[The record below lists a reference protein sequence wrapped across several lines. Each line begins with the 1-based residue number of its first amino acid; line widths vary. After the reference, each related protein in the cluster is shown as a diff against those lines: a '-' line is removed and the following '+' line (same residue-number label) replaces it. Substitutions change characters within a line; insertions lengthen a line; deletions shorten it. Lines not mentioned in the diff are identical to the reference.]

1 MAARTGARRLAC
13 SSIAALLIASA
24 APAAAAPE
32 CSRVVLFALPGITW
46 ADVKSV
52 EPPALLEAA
61 RAGGVGSISVR
72 VAGPRTSY
80 ASGFATMGAGSRLQG
95 DDELGL
101 EITGLARPPFVRAGV
116 AGLQTMRE
124 RAARAGYGAAPGAL
138 GQALSSA
145 VVVVGDS
152 RPVLVGGEVPFAQWA
167 LLSAMDESGTVEAAA
182 FGPGSLEVDPA
193 AASFGVRTN
202 AQRAAQ
208 ALEDALARPCGL
220 TIVAE
225 GDLIRADQWSLALP
239 ENRAKYVRSALLASD
254 RLLAVARRNLDQ
266 PSDLLLL
273 ASPTSPAAASEARLG
288 VAVAEG
294 PGYPAGSTLRSA
306 STRRSGVVALPDVAP
321 TILDH
326 LGIDAPAGMIGRPWF
341 GAADGGQRIAS
352 AIESDREAAFVDAVT
367 GMAAR
372 GFIVLQTLV
381 YLAAV
386 VTVLRGRRWGGA
398 PIRLLIPGALAVVA
412 FPLATYLMGMLS
424 GEALGS
430 VRFVALLA
438 AFDVALVAA
447 VTIAL
452 HRPLDRLLALT
463 AATALLLIIDLL
475 TGARLQINTIFG
487 YSPIVGGR
495 FAGVGN
501 MAFAVLGAS
510 ALAAAALLVHRG
522 AEGGEGRRAEGGKE
536 RRARPALIAA
546 AALLGVVI
554 VVDGAPPWGSDV
566 GGVIALVPAYGVC
579 LLLLAGVRPNLRTVG
594 GLALAAVTVLA
605 IFLVLDL
612 ARPEESRTHL
622 ARLFERVAE
631 QGPGVLAQTIERK
644 AAANL
649 RLLTS
654 SIWALSVPPAAG
666 CLAVLLLSPRAT
678 WAALRDRVPALSA
691 GLSAALLLGVLG
703 FAVNDSGI
711 AIPSMVL
718 AFFVPYALIV
728 RLYSLDDPAP

>member
-1 MAARTGARRLAC
+1 MIPQKAAPMRKPPAAACAAASPLSRCWDASETSISPPAVAARTGARRLAC

-24 APAAAAPE
+24 APAAASPE

-46 ADVKSV
+46 ADVNNV

-80 ASGFATMGAGSRLQG
+80 ASGFATLGAGSRLQG

-101 EITGLARPPFVRAGV
+101 EITELARPPFVRAHV

-138 GQALSSA
+138 GQALSS
-145 VVVVGDS
+145 VV
-152 RPVLVGGEVPFAQWA
+152 
-167 LLSAMDESGTVEAAA
+167 AAA
-182 FGPGSLEVDPA
+182 FGPGFLEVDPA
-193 AASFGVRTN
+193 AAAFGARTN
-202 AQRAAQ
+202 AQRAAR
-208 ALEDALARPCGL
+208 ALEAALARPCGL

-266 PSDLLLL
+266 PSDLLLI

-352 AIESDREAAFVDAVT
+352 AIESDLEAAFVDAVT

-522 AEGGEGRRAEGGKE
+522 QGGCAE
-536 RRARPALIAA
+536 
-546 AALLGVVI
+546 
-554 VVDGAPPWGSDV
+554 
-566 GGVIALVPAYGVC
+566 
-579 LLLLAGVRPNLRTVG
+579 
-594 GLALAAVTVLA
+594 
-605 IFLVLDL
+605 
-612 ARPEESRTHL
+612 H
-622 ARLFERVAE
+622 
-631 QGPGVLAQTIERK
+631 
-644 AAANL
+644 
-649 RLLTS
+649 
-654 SIWALSVPPAAG
+654 
-666 CLAVLLLSPRAT
+666 
-678 WAALRDRVPALSA
+678 
-691 GLSAALLLGVLG
+691 
-703 FAVNDSGI
+703 
-711 AIPSMVL
+711 
-718 AFFVPYALIV
+718 
-728 RLYSLDDPAP
+728 

>member
-1 MAARTGARRLAC
+1 MPVRTIARRLAC
-13 SSIAALLIASA
+13 SSILLIAIA

-32 CSRVVLFALPGITW
+32 CSRVVMFALPGITW

-101 EITGLARPPFVRAGV
+101 EITKLARPPFVRARV
-116 AGLQTMRE
+116 RGLQTMRD
-124 RAARAGYGAAPGAL
+124 RATRAGYGASPGAL
-138 GQALSSA
+138 GHALSTPVA
-145 VVVVGDS
+145 VVGDS
-152 RPVLVGGEVPFAQWA
+152 RLFLTPSTLFQQWA
-167 LLSAMDESGTVEAAA
+167 LLGGMDESGTVDLAA
-182 FGPGSLEVDPA
+182 FGHLFLEVDPA
-193 AASFGVRTN
+193 AAFFGERSDPEKS
-202 AQRAAQ
+202 AR
-208 ALEDALARPCGL
+208 ALEAALARPCGL

-225 GDLIRADQWSLALP
+225 GDLIRADQWSMLMP
-239 ENRAKYVRSALLASD
+239 ESRAEYVRSALLASD
-254 RLLAVARRNLDQ
+254 RLVAVARQNLDRS
-266 PSDLLLL
+266 SDLLLI
-273 ASPTSPAAASEARLG
+273 ASPTSPAAASEAHLG

-306 STRRSGVVALPDVAP
+306 STRRNGVVALPDVAP

-326 LGIDAPAGMIGRPWF
+326 LGIAAPAGMTGRPWF
-341 GAADGGQRIAS
+341 GVAAGEHWIAS

-367 GMAAR
+367 GIAAR
-372 GFIVLQTLV
+372 GFITLQTLI
-381 YLAAV
+381 YLAAA
-386 VTVLRGRRWGGA
+386 VTVLRDRRMEGA
-398 PIRLLIPGALAVVA
+398 PARLLLMGALAVVA
-412 FPLATYLMGMLS
+412 FPLSTYVMGMLS
-424 GEALGS
+424 GDALGS

-438 AFDVALVAA
+438 ALDVALVAA
-447 VTIAL
+447 VTFSL
-452 HRPLDRLLALT
+452 RRPLDRLLALT
-463 AATALLLIIDLL
+463 AVTALLLIIDLL

-510 ALAAAALLVHRG
+510 ALAAAALLVHRLN
-522 AEGGEGRRAEGGKE
+522 RTRTS
-536 RRARPALIAA
+536 LIVA
-546 AALLGVVI
+546 AALLVVVI
-554 VVDGAPPWGSDV
+554 AVDGAPVWGSDV
-566 GGVIALVPAYGVC
+566 GGVIALVPAYGVG

-594 GLALAAVTVLA
+594 GLALAAVAVLA
-605 IFLVLDL
+605 IFLVFDL

-631 QGPGVLAQTIERK
+631 QGPAVLAQTIERK

-728 RLYSLDDPAP
+728 RLYSLDGPAP

>member
-1 MAARTGARRLAC
+1 VPARTIARRLAC

-24 APAAAAPE
+24 APTAARVAPE

-46 ADVKSV
+46 ADVKRV

-61 RAGGVGSISVR
+61 HAGGVGSISVR

-80 ASGFATMGAGSRLQG
+80 ASGFATIGAGSRLQG

-101 EITGLARPPFVRAGV
+101 EITKLARPPFVRARVG
-116 AGLQTMRE
+116 GLQTMRE

-152 RPVLVGGEVPFAQWA
+152 RPALVGGEVPFAQWA
-167 LLSAMDESGTVEAAA
+167 LLGAMDESGTVEAAA
-182 FGPGSLEVDPA
+182 FGPGFLEVDPA
-193 AASFGVRTN
+193 SASFGARTN
-202 AQRAAQ
+202 AQRAER
-208 ALEDALARPCGL
+208 ALEVALARPCGL

-225 GDLIRADQWSLALP
+225 GDLIRADQWSLAVP
-239 ENRAKYVRSALLASD
+239 ENRAEYVRSALLASD
-254 RLLAVARRNLDQ
+254 RLLAVARQTLDQ
-266 PSDLLLL
+266 SSDLLLI

-306 STRRSGVVALPDVAP
+306 STRRNGVVALPDVAP

-326 LGIDAPAGMIGRPWF
+326 LGIAAPAGMIGRPWF
-341 GAADGGQRIAS
+341 GVAAGEQRIAS

-367 GMAAR
+367 GIAAR
-372 GFIVLQTLV
+372 GFIALQTLV

-398 PIRLLIPGALAVVA
+398 PIRLLVPGALAVVA
-412 FPLATYLMGMLS
+412 FPLATYAMGMLS

-438 AFDVALVAA
+438 ALDVALVAA
-447 VTIAL
+447 VTVAL
-452 HRPLDRLLALT
+452 RRPLDRLLALT
-463 AATALLLIIDLL
+463 AATTLLLTIDLL
-475 TGARLQINTIFG
+475 TGARLQINTILG

-522 AEGGEGRRAEGGKE
+522 AEGGEGRRA
-536 RRARPALIAA
+536 RLALIVA
-546 AALLGVVI
+546 AALLVVVI

-566 GGVIALVPAYGVC
+566 GGVIALVPAYGVG
-579 LLLLAGVRPNLRTVG
+579 LLLLAGVRPSLRTVG
-594 GLALAAVTVLA
+594 GLALAAVAVLA
-605 IFLVLDL
+605 IFLVFDL

-678 WAALRDRVPALSA
+678 WATLRDRVPALSA
-691 GLSAALLLGVLG
+691 GLSAALLLGALG

-718 AFFVPYALIV
+718 AFFVPYALII

>member
-1 MAARTGARRLAC
+1 MPVRTIARRLAC
-13 SSIAALLIASA
+13 SSTLLIARAAPAAALLIASA

-72 VAGPRTSY
+72 VAGSRTSY
-80 ASGFATMGAGSRLQG
+80 ASGFATIGAGSRLQG

-101 EITGLARPPFVRAGV
+101 EITELARPPFVRARV
-116 AGLQTMRE
+116 RGLQTMRE

-138 GQALSSA
+138 GHALSTPVA
-145 VVVVGDS
+145 VVGDS
-152 RPVLVGGEVPFAQWA
+152 RLFLMPTTLFQQWA
-167 LLSAMDESGTVEAAA
+167 LLGGMDESGTVDLAA
-182 FGPGSLEVDPA
+182 FGHNFLEVDPA
-193 AASFGVRTN
+193 AAFFGERSDPE
-202 AQRAAQ
+202 RAAR
-208 ALEDALARPCGL
+208 ALEAALARPCGL

-239 ENRAKYVRSALLASD
+239 ENRADYVRSALLASD
-254 RLLAVARRNLDQ
+254 RLLTVARRNLDKS
-266 PSDLLLL
+266 SDLLLI
-273 ASPTSPAAASEARLG
+273 ASPTSPAAASEAHLG

-306 STRRSGVVALPDVAP
+306 STRRNGVVTLPDVAP

-326 LGIDAPAGMIGRPWF
+326 LGIAAPAGMVGRPWF
-341 GAADGGQRIAS
+341 GVAAGEQRIAS

-367 GMAAR
+367 GIAAR
-372 GFIVLQTLV
+372 GFIALQTLV

-398 PIRLLIPGALAVVA
+398 PIRLLVPGALAVVA
-412 FPLATYLMGMLS
+412 FPLATYVMGMLS
-424 GEALGS
+424 GDALGS

-447 VTIAL
+447 VTVSL
-452 HRPLDRLLALT
+452 RRPLDRLLALT
-463 AATALLLIIDLL
+463 AATTLLLIIDLL

-510 ALAAAALLVHRG
+510 ALAAAALLVHRLN
-522 AEGGEGRRAEGGKE
+522 RTRTS
-536 RRARPALIAA
+536 LIVA

-554 VVDGAPPWGSDV
+554 VVDGAPVWGSDV
-566 GGVIALVPAYGVC
+566 GGVIALVPAYGVG
-579 LLLLAGVRPNLRTVG
+579 LLLLAGVRPSLRTVG
-594 GLALAAVTVLA
+594 GLALAAVAVLA
-605 IFLVLDL
+605 IFLVFDL

-631 QGPGVLAQTIERK
+631 QGPAVLAQTIERK

-666 CLAVLLLSPRAT
+666 CLAILLLSPRAT

-728 RLYSLDDPAP
+728 RLYTMDGPAP